1 MKNLHLMLCSLAVAL
16 LLLAPA
22 AVRAGQDP
30 VPLALQAAE
39 DYRQRA
45 RYPEWSSALEAGAID
60 PLVDARTPTRQSR
73 LGPDGAG
80 PRLSVWNSAVSA
92 LPGESVTLYAA
103 LAHTAAK
110 RALLEAAPAPGTA
123 VTDAQVTGE
132 LLARELGS
140 LGTVAYRDDGVAP
153 DTLAGDGLYTARFT
167 LPAAKAPALGRAD
180 SILVKVSALL
190 ADGDVRKAA
199 GGLLFS
205 NPAARL
211 TGRYTD
217 TLRDG
222 NLVVAAEVE
231 VLAPGRVHITG
242 TLANA
247 AGQPFASAQAA
258 RVLSTP
264 GRQWLE
270 LPFYGLAFH
279 DRAVA
284 GRVTLASVALAS
296 TNGMPNALG
305 PVATNA
311 HVSRAYSPAQ
321 FTAAPFNDPAL
332 LEQARR
338 LQRDVTLR

>member
-1 MKNLHLMLCSLAVAL
+1 MKTIHLMLCSFAAAL
-16 LLLAPA
+16 VLLAPA
-22 AVRAGQDP
+22 PARAEP
-30 VPLALQAAE
+30 APRPLALQAAE
-39 DYRQRA
+39 DYRERA
-45 RYPEWSSALEAGAID
+45 RYPEWSSALEAGAAD

-73 LGPDGAG
+73 LGPNGAG
-80 PRLSVWNSAVSA
+80 PRLSVWSSTVSA

-103 LAHTAAK
+103 LAHTATK
-110 RALLEAAPAPGTA
+110 RALLEAAPSPGTA

-140 LGTVAYRDDGVAP
+140 LGTVRYRDDGVAP
-153 DTLAGDGLYTARFT
+153 DTLAGDGLYTASFT
-167 LPAAKAPALGRAD
+167 LPATRAPALGKAD
-180 SILVKVSALL
+180 SVLVKVSALL

-199 GGLLFS
+199 GGVLFS

-211 TGRYTD
+211 TGRYAD
-217 TLRDG
+217 SLRDG
-222 NLVVAAEVE
+222 NLVIAAEVE
-231 VLAPGRVHITG
+231 VLAPGRVHLTG

-247 AGQPFASAQAA
+247 GGQPFASAQAA
-258 RVLSTP
+258 RVLST

-279 DRAVA
+279 DRAIA

-305 PVATNA
+305 PVVTNA
-311 HVSRAYSPAQ
+311 HVSKVYAPAQ

-338 LQRDVTLR
+338 LERDVTLR